1 MPACEGALLT
11 WTAAGLG
18 QEGAR
23 GPASASWEGLPSEPQ
38 AHPVPPH
45 SPSLPPISGPSIP
58 RQHRFLAQAM
68 HAGPQPSF
76 SFCISFL
83 KEVSPPPEVR
93 HLASGDPSLL
103 GWQFL
108 HSPCLLSLTLF
119 PMRTLYLLD
128 GSAGSS
134 VCIFFFFFCLFLPGE
149 GRGKPLVS
157 EQFMYVFIR
166 LLFSQDQDMCA
177 QTPSHVTH
185 RRPIPCRIVSCLL
198 ICSVIPADA
207 RHLIFSGLLDGG
219 FVCASAGATWVDK
232 RESFV

>member
-134 VCIFFFFFCLFLPGE
+134 VCIFFFFFFVFFFRERAEVNRWSLNSSCMYLSVCCSHRTRTCVHRPPRTSHTG
-149 GRGKPLVS
+149 GRFHAGSSP
-157 EQFMYVFIR
+157 VF
-166 LLFSQDQDMCA
+166 
-177 QTPSHVTH
+177 
-185 RRPIPCRIVSCLL
+185 
-198 ICSVIPADA
+198 
-207 RHLIFSGLLDGG
+207 
-219 FVCASAGATWVDK
+219 
-232 RESFV
+232 